1 MLRSLAGLFPKLSKR
16 DLVHK
21 DLSGGSLAALASL
34 QRKIQAADNAK
45 PPVRR
50 KPATDIR
57 AEKVAPDR
65 AVNPSGKVR
74 PQPSD
79 MVTGA

>member
-34 QRKIQAADNAK
+34 QRKIQAANKAK
-45 PPVRR
+45 PPER
-50 KPATDIR
+50 KPTTDIR
-57 AEKVAPDR
+57 ADKAAPDR

-79 MVTGA
+79 MITGA